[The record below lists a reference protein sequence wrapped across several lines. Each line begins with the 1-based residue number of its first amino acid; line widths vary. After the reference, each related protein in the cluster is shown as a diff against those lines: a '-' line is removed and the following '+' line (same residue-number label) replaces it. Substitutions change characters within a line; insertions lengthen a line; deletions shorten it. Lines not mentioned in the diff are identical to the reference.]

1 MVVGIERAPRKVV
14 RGMGPKKIDRKSRI
28 KPFVKYVNYNHLLAT
43 RFLVKDDFEFKNAI
57 SDEKM
62 DTPDGRKAAKGEI
75 KKILEE
81 R

>member
-1 MVVGIERAPRKVV
+1 MSKKKIERKTRV
-14 RGMGPKKIDRKSRI
+14 

-43 RFLVKDDFEFKNAI
+43 RFLIKEDFEFKDQLN
-57 SDEKM
+57 DEKM
-62 DTPDGRKAAKGEI
+62 ESADSRKAAKGEI